1 MRAFFDTNVVV
12 YAYDSNAGSK
22 RQRAIALIEEHVR
35 AASMVL
41 STQVLVEAYNALLRA
56 ALLEKETALAV
67 VEALAE
73 ERVVAT
79 DAALVVRA
87 IRFAQRHQ
95 LSHWDGLIVQ
105 AAVDAGC
112 SVLFSEDLQAGARFG
127 DLDVVNPFADTMRQP
142 ESTYAAGKRERPA
155 PVRKTSRKRPAE

>member
-12 YAYDSNAGSK
+12 YAHDGNAGWK
-22 RQRAIALIEEHVR
+22 RELAMALMEEHVR

-41 STQVLVEAYNALLRA
+41 STQVLVEAYSALLRA
-56 ALLEKETALAV
+56 ALLDRDTTLAV

-87 IRFAQRHQ
+87 IHLAQRHQ

-105 AAVDAGC
+105 AALDAGC
-112 SVLFSEDLQAGARFG
+112 SVLFSEDLQAGMRFG
-127 DLDVVNPFADTMRQP
+127 DLEIVNPFVQTLRQFQP
-142 ESTYAAGKRERPA
+142 AYAG
-155 PVRKTSRKRPAE
+155 RKRAVTARKAPRR